1 MANLKS
7 NGYSLHFGNNALLS
21 LNTFLSK
28 RKFSRCFI
36 LCDENSLQYCLPHV
50 VIACPSLGTADI
62 IEVESG
68 EINKSM
74 ETCTNI
80 WEILL
85 EQKADKNTLLINLG
99 GGVISDLGGFMAT
112 VFKRGIPYVHIPTTL
127 LAMADACL
135 GGKNGIDFLGIK
147 NSLGTLS
154 KPEAVFVCPPFLNT
168 LEEHQVLNGWVEVF
182 KMALIADKKMWNA
195 LSDLSQVGDPSAFIL
210 RSLELKN
217 SIVMKDPMDV
227 AQRKILNFG
236 HSLGHAIEA
245 LVIDAGEDI
254 LHGAAVCS
262 GMILESHIAYQK
274 KLISAKEYSEIR
286 TRLRNTFGP
295 MKTIPFA
302 SAAILEKLS
311 NDKKNKSG
319 HFRFSLLKKIG
330 ACAYDIEVNEKQIIR
345 ALEAYH
351 KA

>member
-7 NGYSLHFGNNALLS
+7 NGYTVYFGNNALLS
-21 LNTFLSK
+21 LNAFLLK
-28 RKFSRCFI
+28 RNYSRCFV
-36 LCDENSLQYCLPHV
+36 LCDENSLQHCLPHV
-50 VIACPSLGTADI
+50 VIACPQLGTADI

-80 WEILL
+80 WEIFL

-99 GGVISDLGGFMAT
+99 GGVISDLGGFMAS
-112 VFKRGIPYVHIPTTL
+112 VFKRGIPYINIPTSL

-135 GGKNGIDFLGIK
+135 GGKNGIDFMGIK
-147 NSLGTLS
+147 NSLGTIS
-154 KPEAVFVCPPFLNT
+154 QPEAVFVCPPFLNT

-195 LSDLSQVGDPSAFIL
+195 LTDISQVGDPSAFIF

-217 SIVMKDPMDV
+217 AIVLKDPLD
-227 AQRKILNFG
+227 ANQRKVLNFG
-236 HSLGHAIEA
+236 HSLGHAIES
-245 LVIDAGEDI
+245 LVMDAGEEI

-262 GMILESHIAYQK
+262 GMILESHIAMQK
-274 KLISAKEYSEIR
+274 KFISAKEYTEIR
-286 TRLRNTFGP
+286 SRLMNTFGP
-295 MKTIPFA
+295 MKTIPF
-302 SAAILEKLS
+302 SKTAILEKLGH
-311 NDKKNKSG
+311 DKKNKAG
-319 HFRFSLLKKIG
+319 VFRFSLIKKIG
-330 ACAYDIEVNEKQIIR
+330 ACAYDVEVNEKQISK

>member
-7 NGYSLHFGNNALLS
+7 NGYTVHFGNNALLS
-21 LNTFLSK
+21 LNAFLLK
-28 RKFSRCFI
+28 RKYSRCFI
-36 LCDENSLQYCLPHV
+36 LCDENSLQQCLPHV
-50 VIACPSLGTADI
+50 VIACPQLGKADI

-68 EINKSM
+68 EVNKSM

-80 WEILL
+80 WEIFL

-99 GGVISDLGGFMAT
+99 GGVISDLGGFMAS
-112 VFKRGIPYVHIPTTL
+112 VFKRGIPYIHIPTSL

-135 GGKNGIDFLGIK
+135 GGKNGIDFMGIK
-147 NSLGTLS
+147 NSIGTIS
-154 KPEAVFVCPPFLNT
+154 QPQAVFVCPPFLNT

-195 LSDLSQVGDPSAFIL
+195 LSDISLVGDPSAFIF

-217 SIVMKDPMDV
+217 SIVLKDPLDA
-227 AQRKILNFG
+227 AQRKVLNFG

-245 LVIDAGEDI
+245 LVMDAGEEL

-262 GMILESHIAYQK
+262 GMILESHIAMQK
-274 KLISAKEYSEIR
+274 KFISAKDYAEIR
-286 TRLRNTFGP
+286 TRLMNTFGP
-295 MKTIPFA
+295 MKTIPFNK
-302 SAAILEKLS
+302 SDILEKLGQ
-311 NDKKNKSG
+311 DKKNKAG
-319 HFRFSLLKKIG
+319 TFRFSLLKKIG
-330 ACAYDIEVNEKQIIR
+330 ACAFDVEVNEKQIAKAI
-345 ALEAYH
+345 EAYN

>member
-7 NGYSLHFGNNALLS
+7 NGYTVYFGNSALLS
-21 LNTFLSK
+21 LNTFLLK
-28 RKFSRCFI
+28 MNYSRCFI
-36 LCDENSLQYCLPHV
+36 LCDENSLQHCLPHV
-50 VIACPSLGTADI
+50 VIACPQLGNADI

-80 WEILL
+80 WEIFL
-85 EQKADKNTLLINLG
+85 EQKADKHTLLINLG
-99 GGVISDLGGFMAT
+99 GGVISDLGGFMAS
-112 VFKRGIPYVHIPTTL
+112 VFKRGIPYIHIPTSL

-135 GGKNGIDFLGIK
+135 GGKNGIDFMGIK
-147 NSLGTLS
+147 NSLGTIS

-195 LSDLSQVGDPSAFIL
+195 LSDISQVGDPSAFIF

-217 SIVMKDPMDV
+217 AIVLKDPLDK
-227 AQRKILNFG
+227 AQRKVLNFG

-245 LVIDAGEDI
+245 LVIDAGEEI
-254 LHGAAVCS
+254 LHGSAVCS
-262 GMILESHIAYQK
+262 GMILESHIAMQK
-274 KLISAKEYSEIR
+274 KLITVKEYTEIK

-295 MKTIPFA
+295 MKTIPF
-302 SAAILEKLS
+302 SKSQLLEKLGQ
-311 NDKKNKSG
+311 DKKNKAGS
-319 HFRFSLLKKIG
+319 FRFSLLKKIG
-330 ACAYDIEVNEKQIIR
+330 ACAYDVEVNEKQISK